1 MIITMRLLLLPIA
14 AALAFTPASA
24 QNTPAEAGQ
33 ICLYVDN
40 VPGMNPWMTDAHRE
54 RMRTKLTSVVNKT
67 GAMHAGLGSF
77 VLYPQVDIM
86 DVTVTDAG
94 MKPITVAKLEA
105 VLNVARLDHLDA
117 PLSKPGTVFNSM
129 TMQLI
134 GTGNDTA
141 AAVNDAIGK
150 VQSSD
155 PNIGKF
161 LRETRERI
169 MTYYQEHCSE
179 VVNEG
184 VRAYEMKNYPLSIAL
199 LYSVPEGTPCSDN
212 AREFSIKAYHEY
224 QKVECQKQL
233 AQLKSKS
240 VIMKGPDASAAMNQQ
255 QYREVL
261 QLVKSMDPTAEGCY
275 DEAYRMLDKLS
286 ADFDAENRKNFD
298 LLSKLID
305 SETQVQ
311 TEMYKA
317 MGRVNSQ
324 MQPGG
329 TTVVVVK

>member
-1 MIITMRLLLLPIA
+1 MRIHLLPFAILFA
-14 AALAFTPASA
+14 ASSTWAQSPSEQAS
-24 QNTPAEAGQ
+24 QV
-33 ICLYVDN
+33 CLYVDN

-54 RMRTKLTSVVNKT
+54 RIRTKLTTVVNKS
-67 GAMHAGLGSF
+67 GSMQAGLGSF
-77 VLYPQVDIM
+77 VLYPQVDIA
-86 DVTVTDAG
+86 DVSVNDAG

-105 VLNVARLDHLDA
+105 VLSIARLDHLDA
-117 PLSKPGTVFNSM
+117 PLSKPGTVFNSL
-129 TMQLI
+129 TVQLI
-134 GTGNDTA
+134 GTGKDTA
-141 AAVNDAIGK
+141 TAVNDAIGK
-150 VQSSD
+150 IQPSD

-161 LRETRERI
+161 LKDSRERI
-169 MTYYQEHCSE
+169 MTYYQEHCNE

-275 DEAYRMLDKLS
+275 DEAYKLLDKLS
-286 ADFDAENRKNFD
+286 ADFDAENKKNFD
-298 LLSKLID
+298 LISKLID
-305 SETQVQ
+305 NEAQVQ

-324 MQPGG
+324 VQPGG

>member
-1 MIITMRLLLLPIA
+1 MRTLLLSLL
-14 AALAFTPASA
+14 ALSFGAPAFAQSASA
-24 QNTPAEAGQ
+24 TDASRV
-33 ICLYVDN
+33 CVYVDN

-54 RMRTKLTSVVNKT
+54 RMRTKLVTVANKS
-67 GAMHAGLGSF
+67 GAVHAGMSSF

-86 DVTVTDAG
+86 DITVTDGG

-105 VLNVARLDHLDA
+105 VLSVARLDRLDA
-117 PLSKPGTVFNSM
+117 PLSKPGTVFNS
-129 TMQLI
+129 TTITLI
-134 GTGNDTA
+134 GTGSDTA
-141 AAVNDAIGK
+141 TAVNDAIGK
-150 VQSSD
+150 IQPSD
-155 PNIGKF
+155 PNLAKF
-161 LRETRERI
+161 LKETRERI
-169 MTYYQEHCSE
+169 MSYYQEHCTE

-184 VRAYEMKNYPLSIAL
+184 VRAYEMKNYPMSIAL
-199 LYSVPEGTPCSDN
+199 LYSVPEGTTCSDN

-240 VIMKGPDASAAMNQQ
+240 VIIKGPDASAAMNQQ

-261 QLVKSMDPTAEGCY
+261 QLVKAMDPTAEGCY
-275 DEAYRMLDKLS
+275 DEAYKMLDKLS
-286 ADFDAENRKNFD
+286 ADFDAENKKNFD
-298 LLSKLID
+298 MLGKLID

-317 MGRVNSQ
+317 MGQINSQ
-324 MQPGG
+324 VQPGG

>member
-1 MIITMRLLLLPIA
+1 MRTRLLLIA
-14 AALAFTPASA
+14 LLSACTTTFAQSATADAA
-24 QNTPAEAGQ
+24 QVC
-33 ICLYVDN
+33 IYVDN

-54 RMRTKLTSVVNKT
+54 RIRTKLVTVVNKS
-67 GAMHAGLGSF
+67 GAVHAGLGSF
-77 VLYPQVDIM
+77 LLYPQLDIM

-94 MKPITVAKLEA
+94 MKPITVAKIEA
-105 VLNVARLDHLDA
+105 VLNVARLDRLDA

-141 AAVNDAIGK
+141 TAVNDAIGK
-150 VQSSD
+150 IQASD

-161 LRETRERI
+161 LKETRERI
-169 MTYYQEHCSE
+169 MTYYQEHCTE

-184 VRAYEMKNYPLSIAL
+184 VRAYEMKNYPLSIAM

-275 DEAYRMLDKLS
+275 DEAYKMLDKLS
-286 ADFDAENRKNFD
+286 ADFDAENKKNFD
-298 LLSKLID
+298 MLSKLID

-317 MGRVNSQ
+317 MGRINSQ
-324 MQPGG
+324 VQPGG